1 MSVVH
6 SRSKAIHDLAQ
17 ALGIEKNCT
26 GFTLVCKPDNIVR
39 LHVTYALQDDQAIRM
54 VDVFKKYKME
64 EVDESSEAQ
73 ELGEQQ

>member
-1 MSVVH
+1 MSAMTPH
-6 SRSKAIHDLAQ
+6 HKAVDELAK
-17 ALGIEKNCT
+17 ALGIEKNCM

-64 EVDESSEAQ
+64 EADEVEVV
-73 ELGEQQ
+73 